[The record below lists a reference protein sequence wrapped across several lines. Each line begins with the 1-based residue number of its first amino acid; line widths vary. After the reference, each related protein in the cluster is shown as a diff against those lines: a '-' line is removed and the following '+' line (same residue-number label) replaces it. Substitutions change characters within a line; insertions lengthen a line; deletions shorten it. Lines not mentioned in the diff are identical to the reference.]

1 MCNENHYQRTGSKSH
16 RVVFFYVYHHI
27 LQSSNVVK
35 WIRKSYF
42 IFQTSKQQTEA
53 DLVIH
58 DRSESV
64 PSRATDVPSST
75 LKDSGYGDVANES
88 SRNISPEDYQPLKP
102 PHFGGGGLLKTITD
116 GLEEEA
122 SSRDRTPN
130 GETGYQRERERERQ
144 RARVNF

>member
-1 MCNENHYQRTGSKSH
+1 M
-16 RVVFFYVYHHI
+16 
-27 LQSSNVVK
+27 
-35 WIRKSYF
+35 
-42 IFQTSKQQTEA
+42 
-53 DLVIH
+53 IH

-88 SRNISPEDYQPLKP
+88 SRNISPEDYQPILKP

-122 SSRDRTPN
+122 SSRDESPA
-130 GETGYQRERERERQ
+130 GVIREKPSTVKVLDRPELISSSLPSQYIDNRYIPVVQ
-144 RARVNF
+144 HF